1 MAFDKTHLATVQLMW
16 RREVEAAATY
26 RHLAN
31 RERDP
36 RRKDILMRL
45 AEQEKSTPPAGRS
58 ASPPPPDAC
67 PTGRKSSAACP
78 GSSAFQI
85 RTSCSI
91 ASNRRRTKP
100 RRSTSS

>member
-1 MAFDKTHLATVQLMW
+1 MALDKAHLATVQLMW

-45 AEQEKSTPPAGRS
+45 AEQE
-58 ASPPPPDAC
+58 
-67 PTGRKSSAACP
+67 
-78 GSSAFQI
+78 
-85 RTSCSI
+85 
-91 ASNRRRTKP
+91 
-100 RRSTSS
+100 